1 MAKKKEV
8 KKEEKKEKKVTAKKD
23 VKKDKKKEAVKAKKD
38 KFDKLVEELEME
50 EDFVKKE
57 VNNNREFFDEGEE
70 EIEDIE
76 EEEIDD
82 EDEFEEVVS
91 TKKVSKNNNSNNNQN
106 NTLIFITC
114 ASLIVSVVALFI
126 SLIILSKVSHIDSF
140 YVEEDDSNQ
149 QVESG
154 YDTSMFTSLAEDD
167 FIAMFEE
174 DDDEV
179 RFVFSGRSTCSYCVA
194 FLPYLQ
200 QSVEEYDYT
209 LHYLDIDKVSK
220 YDEISDLDDK
230 LAENISYTPM
240 VYAIKNGEVID
251 INDGYTEYSTLTEFL
266 EENGVEKK

>member
-1 MAKKKEV
+1 MAKKKDV

-50 EDFVKKE
+50 EDFVKRE
-57 VNNNREFFDEGEE
+57 VNNNKEFFEEGEE
-70 EIEDIE
+70 EVEDIE
-76 EEEIDD
+76 EEYEDD
-82 EDEFEEVVS
+82 EDAFEEVVS
-91 TKKVSKNNNSNNNQN
+91 VKKNTKNSSNNSQN
-106 NTLIFITC
+106 NTLVFITC
-114 ASLIVSVVALFI
+114 GALIISVVSLFI
-126 SLIILSKVSHIDSF
+126 SLIILNKVSHIDSF
-140 YVEEDDSNQ
+140 FVEEDDSSE
-149 QVESG
+149 QVETG
-154 YDTSMFTSLAEDD
+154 YDTSMFTSISEDD

-200 QSVEEYDYT
+200 QSVDEYDYT

>member
-1 MAKKKEV
+1 MAKKKDV

-38 KFDKLVEELEME
+38 KFDKLVEELEVE

-57 VNNNREFFDEGEE
+57 LNNNKDFFDEGEE
-70 EIEDIE
+70 EVDDIE
-76 EEEIDD
+76 EEEYDD
-82 EDEFEEVVS
+82 EDEFEEVVPV
-91 TKKVSKNNNSNNNQN
+91 KKTSKNNDNQN
-106 NTLIFITC
+106 NTLMFITC
-114 ASLIVSVVALFI
+114 ASLIISVVALFV

-140 YVEEDDSNQ
+140 YVEEDETDQ
-149 QVESG
+149 TVESG
-154 YDTSMFTSLAEDD
+154 YDTSMFTSVSDDD
-167 FIAMFEE
+167 FISFFEE
-174 DDDEV
+174 DDDTV

-209 LHYLDIDKVSK
+209 LYYLDIDQVSK
-220 YDEISDLDDK
+220 YDEISDLDEK
-230 LAENISYTPM
+230 LAENFSYTPM